1 MGGPVKPEGET
12 GGVGCMSRVA
22 SRIHQLEERGL
33 TQFKR
38 MIKNLLAGSVL
49 CVADAAH
56 VQLFPLL
63 HEAALQTAP
72 PSHPGPLHSAPDHM
86 QQEEASTCE
95 DEREEDGASIIHLSN
110 KVNGRFIF
118 LSLTAE
124 ITMR

>member
-12 GGVGCMSRVA
+12 GGVGGMSRVA

-56 VQLFPLL
+56 VQLFPLI
-63 HEAALQTAP
+63 HEAALQPVQPPLSPPAP
-72 PSHPGPLHSAPDHM
+72 PSPLHSTPHNLK
-86 QQEEASTCE
+86 QSEASE
-95 DEREEDGASIIHLSN
+95 YAAVIHYVQEGGGEIIHLC
-110 KVNGRFIF
+110 RR
-118 LSLTAE
+118 SLGASSFKT
-124 ITMR
+124 

>member
-56 VQLFPLL
+56 VQLFPLT
-63 HEAALQTAP
+63 HEAALQTAHPPPGP
-72 PSHPGPLHSAPDHM
+72 PSPLHSAPDHL
-86 QQEEASTCE
+86 QQEEASECE
-95 DEREEDGASIIHLSN
+95 ADREDDGASIILLSN
-110 KVNGRFIF
+110 KVNGRSPFF
-118 LSLTAE
+118 L
-124 ITMR
+124 

>member
-12 GGVGCMSRVA
+12 GGVGGVSRVA

-63 HEAALQTAP
+63 HEAALQPAPPPPSPPAP
-72 PSHPGPLHSAPDHM
+72 PSPLQSAPHHL
-86 QQEEASTCE
+86 QQDEASE
-95 DEREEDGASIIHLSN
+95 YKADREEDGGGKIHLSN
-110 KVNGRFIF
+110 TVNG
-118 LSLTAE
+118 
-124 ITMR
+124 

>member
-12 GGVGCMSRVA
+12 GGVGGMSRVA

-63 HEAALQTAP
+63 HEAALQPAP
-72 PSHPGPLHSAPDHM
+72 PSPLQFAPHHL
-86 QQEEASTCE
+86 QQDEASE
-95 DEREEDGASIIHLSN
+95 YKADREEDGGGKIHLSN
-110 KVNGRFIF
+110 TVNG
-118 LSLTAE
+118 
-124 ITMR
+124 

>member
-12 GGVGCMSRVA
+12 GGVGGVSRVA

-63 HEAALQTAP
+63 HEVALQPPPPPSPPAP
-72 PSHPGPLHSAPDHM
+72 PSPLQSAPHHL
-86 QQEEASTCE
+86 QQDEASE
-95 DEREEDGASIIHLSN
+95 YKADREEDGGGKIHLSN
-110 KVNGRFIF
+110 TVNG
-118 LSLTAE
+118 
-124 ITMR
+124 